1 MDAPSLLTSAASW
14 ILLVAGLL
22 GPGAALLRAW
32 RLPFTPGTAFA
43 VSAVSVYL
51 VLVAFQLTGLRISLL
66 SLTAGLAAVTFAAWL
81 ARPRPDATATHAA
94 SSAVLP
100 VRCFA
105 PFTGMGAWTPLY
117 LVFWCAVILRVWG
130 EPVSGPDVEFRWG
143 FLAEQLLRLG
153 TLDFYPPRTADHFGS
168 YFWAESIPPGV
179 SGLHAWAQ
187 ACTGGAPSAL
197 IPVVLLT
204 LWAIH
209 ELLWRTADWI
219 GGLTAARLTCLAAAA
234 CPLLTWSVLLGQETG
249 LTTLALV
256 GIVWSASQWQD
267 TRAVGWVALTGTF
280 SLLGAASRE
289 YGLVFPLL
297 GATALVLIRA
307 NRNAWILFAGF
318 AFAALIWP
326 LRTWFLTGNPF
337 FSLGVGGLFPV
348 NLRFVDWISFDADAF
363 GRVLHT
369 VDGWKSVA
377 RFLGLYA
384 PFAVVGWIAIVVAT
398 GRRMRGAG
406 FALGSVLVVLAL
418 WAASV
423 RYTNGGLFYSLRVAS
438 PALALGVLGAGVALS
453 ALLTVPGSRPAGVSA
468 IIGLIV
474 AASIPLTLALP
485 RNPWLTPWKAWP
497 AFAPPPPLAVGAAD
511 PTVALVLGH
520 AGATPAGSVTVLADS
535 PGYQRRFLPTGA
547 RVVPLWSPDAD
558 WLFDASLSPA
568 ETFRRWKASGIRY
581 LVITKWQANFDFFNT
596 RSRWQRPPIE
606 VQTVG
611 ETPATA
617 VFYLRVAE

>member
-1 MDAPSLLTSAASW
+1 MDAPSLLTSAAGW
-14 ILLVAGLL
+14 VLLVAGLL
-22 GPGAALLRAW
+22 APGAALLRAW
-32 RLPFTPGTAFA
+32 RLPFTPGTAFG
-43 VSAVSVYL
+43 VSAVSLYV
-51 VLVAFQLTGLRISLL
+51 VLLALQLTGLRISLL
-66 SLTAGLAAVTFAAWL
+66 SLTAGLAAVTFAAWF
-81 ARPRPDATATHAA
+81 ARPRQVASETRAGTNAA
-94 SSAVLP
+94 LP
-100 VRCFA
+100 VRRFA

-117 LVFWCAVILRVWG
+117 LVFWCAVVLRVWG

-143 FLAEQLLRLG
+143 FLAEQILRLG
-153 TLDFYPPRTADHFGS
+153 TLDFYPPRTADHFAS
-168 YFWAESIPPGV
+168 YFWAESLPPGA
-179 SGLHAWAQ
+179 SALHLWAQ
-187 ACTGGAPSAL
+187 ACTGGVRSAL
-197 IPVVLLT
+197 MPAVLLT
-204 LWAIH
+204 LWSIH

-234 CPLLTWSVLLGQETG
+234 CPLLTWSILLGQETG

-256 GIVWSASQWQD
+256 GIVWSVSQWRD

-280 SLLGAASRE
+280 ALLGAATRE
-289 YGLVFPLL
+289 YGLVFPVLA
-297 GATALVLIRA
+297 ATALALVQASRT
-307 NRNAWILFAGF
+307 AWSVFAGF
-318 AFAALIWP
+318 ALAGLIWP
-326 LRTWFLTGNPF
+326 LRTWLLTGNPF
-337 FSLGVGGLFPV
+337 FSLGVGDLFPV
-348 NLRFVDWISFDADAF
+348 NVRFVDWISFDADAF
-363 GRVLHT
+363 GRVLRT

-384 PFAVVGWIAIVVAT
+384 PFAVVGWIAVVVAT

-406 FALGSVLVVLAL
+406 FALGAVLVMLVL

-438 PALALGVLGAGVALS
+438 PALALGVLAAGVALT
-453 ALLTVPGSRPAGVSA
+453 ALLNVPGSRPAGVAA

-520 AGATPAGSVTVLADS
+520 AGSAAVGSATVLPDS
-535 PGYQRRFLPTGA
+535 PGYQRRFQPTGM

-568 ETFRRWKASGIRY
+568 EIRRRWQESGIRY
-581 LVITKWQANFDFFNT
+581 LIITKWQANFDFFHT

-606 VQTVG
+606 VQSIG

-617 VFYLRVAE
+617 VFLLRVAD